1 MKRCLAVGCRS
12 HALPEGVMCFYHWRR
27 VPKDLRKQISPGAK
41 TPALVD
47 AIRAIAEQERRPAP
61 AAVEVV

>member
-1 MKRCLAVGCRS
+1 
-12 HALPEGVMCFYHWRR
+12 MCFYHWRR